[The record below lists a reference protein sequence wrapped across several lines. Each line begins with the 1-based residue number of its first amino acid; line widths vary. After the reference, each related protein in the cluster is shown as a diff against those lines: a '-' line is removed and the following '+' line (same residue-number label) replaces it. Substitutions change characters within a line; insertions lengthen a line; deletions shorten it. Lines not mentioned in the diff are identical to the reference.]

1 MKKRIWVLAIVS
13 IVAAPIING
22 CQTQSEKVENAQ
34 VRVQNADSN
43 LKEVQKDSLTHA
55 QKATSV
61 EEWKIFR
68 NESQAKIRNNEI
80 RIEALKTKIN
90 NNGGYANYTDRER
103 IDSLEIKNKEL
114 VTRMDNYTNGKSD
127 WETFKLEFD
136 RDLDGLGESLQ
147 KFTVKNHGK

>member
-1 MKKRIWVLAIVS
+1 MRKRILVLAIVS
-13 IVAAPIING
+13 VAVGTIING
-22 CQTQSEKVENAQ
+22 CQTQSEKVEAAKNRAE
-34 VRVQNADSN
+34 NADSN
-43 LKEVQKDSLTHA
+43 LMVVQKDSLRA
-55 QKATSV
+55 AKKATSV

-114 VTRMDNYTNGKSD
+114 VTRMDNYDNGKSD

>member
-1 MKKRIWVLAIVS
+1 MRKRILVLAIVS
-13 IVAAPIING
+13 VAVGTIING
-22 CQTQSEKVENAQ
+22 CQTQSEKVEAAKNRAE
-34 VRVQNADSN
+34 NADSN
-43 LKEVQKDSLTHA
+43 LMIVQKDSLRA
-55 QKATSV
+55 AKKATSV

-103 IDSLEIKNKEL
+103 IDSLEIKNKQL
-114 VTRMDNYTNGKSD
+114 VTRMDNYDNGKSD